1 VLLLFALF
9 AFALSTLPVGAQ
21 QQQSAPDVV
30 GYVDE
35 DRDGLNDHFRDH
47 DGDGRNDIGQRPY
60 PHHFSFVDADE
71 DGLNDHFRDKDGD
84 GVNDLDGRFIDSDKD
99 GFVDNIIDFEGDN
112 INDIT
117 GEKYGPRGL
126 KGYRFG
132 RIFEE
137 RGHPVKRFL
146 DEDGDGMHDP
156 FKRLHQ
162 RLRMMDRRMD
172 YFFDEDGDGIDDA
185 RLLHKKRG
193 PPGLRLQK
201 RSKVGP
207 PRRSLPSGLRQD
219 DPERDKKRRGR
230 K

>member
-1 VLLLFALF
+1 MLLFAALF
-9 AFALSTLPVGAQ
+9 ALTLCSLPAGAQ
-21 QQQSAPDVV
+21 QEQPTAI
-30 GYVDE
+30 GYVDA
-35 DRDGLNDHFRDH
+35 DRDGLNDRFRDK
-47 DGDGRNDIGQRPY
+47 DGDGVNDIGQQPY
-60 PHHFSFVDADE
+60 PHHFSFVDADG
-71 DGLNDHFRDKDGD
+71 DGLNDRFRDKDGD
-84 GVNDLDGRFIDSDKD
+84 GVNDLDGRYVDSDEDGFIDNVVDFNGDK
-99 GFVDNIIDFEGDN
+99 

-162 RLRMMDRRMD
+162 RMRLMDRRMD
-172 YFFDEDGDGIDDA
+172 FFFDEDGDGIDDA
-185 RLLHKKRG
+185 RLLHRKPG
-193 PPGLRLQK
+193 PPGLMLEK
-201 RSKVGP
+201 RPKMGP
-207 PRRSLPSGLRQD
+207 PRRSLPTRLRQD
-219 DPERDKKRRGR
+219 DPRRDKKRGGR